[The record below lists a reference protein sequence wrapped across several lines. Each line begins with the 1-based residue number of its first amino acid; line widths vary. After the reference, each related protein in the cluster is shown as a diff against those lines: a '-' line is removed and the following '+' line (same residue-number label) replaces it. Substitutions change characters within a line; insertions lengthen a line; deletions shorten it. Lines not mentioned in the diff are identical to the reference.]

1 MFLWGNLAGTQSN
14 GHNRTIDY
22 QTSRT
27 AAQVY
32 QVTSNEE
39 VIIRI
44 NRSEASIKEV
54 LSVAAESA
62 SADQRAL

>member
-14 GHNRTIDY
+14 GHNRTTDY

-27 AAQVY
+27 AAQVN
-32 QVTSNEE
+32 QVTSNAE